1 MRVVQSDH
9 LKDIRSLMGE
19 LGVDPYGIG
28 IMAPKALTFSVR
40 INALSPILANI
51 LKQEMLS
58 LGGDVALARDVL
70 TGKVPVSDCLLIGSL
85 SQFHRLEEKLKKQPF
100 GLSDLA
106 RGLSQTLANYQKEHF
121 SVELGPYRLRLGAR
135 ARIMGIINLTPDS
148 FSGDGLIKKP
158 SLTRGSKN
166 GPAPAAEAVEAVK
179 RQVRDGADIIDM
191 GGESSRPGARA
202 VTVKEELKRVIPSIR
217 AVARACKVPIS
228 VDTYKPE
235 VAEQALDNGAVLVN
249 DITGLRNKKMA
260 KIIARKKAGVVIMH
274 MQGTP
279 RTMQKQPRYE
289 SLTDDILDFFRGA
302 LSTAEDAGISEGKII
317 LDPGIGFGKTLAHN
331 LRILKDLAGFK
342 ILGKPLLAGVS
353 RKSFIGT
360 LLKKDDPRG
369 RANGTIAS
377 ALIARAHGAHILRV
391 HDVRPI
397 KEAMQIFDAVKTS

>member
-135 ARIMGIINLTPDS
+135 ARIQRFGRFLSGMVMPNMGAFIAW
-148 FSGDGLIKKP
+148 GLITTFFIPTGWIPNEKLAALVGPMIVYMLPVLIAYTGGK
-158 SLTRGSKN
+158 LVWGVRG
-166 GPAPAAEAVEAVK
+166 GVVGVIAAMGVII
-179 RQVRDGADIIDM
+179 GADIPMFLGAMLM
-191 GGESSRPGARA
+191 GPLGGW
-202 VTVKEELKRVIPSIR
+202 VI
-217 AVARACKVPIS
+217 KKW
-228 VDTYKPE
+228 DE
-235 VAEQALDNGAVLVN
+235 VIEPHIPVGFEMLVN
-249 DITGLRNKKMA
+249 NFSAG
-260 KIIARKKAGVVIMH
+260 IIG
-274 MQGTP
+274 
-279 RTMQKQPRYE
+279 
-289 SLTDDILDFFRGA
+289 GA
-302 LSTAEDAGISEGKII
+302 LSLLGLLLVSPVVMGVSNTLMGGVDWIVSKGLLPLASILVEPGKILFLNNAI
-317 LDPGIGFGKTLAHN
+317 NHGVFGPLGVQQVQEAGKSVLFLIETNPGPGMGI
-331 LRILKDLAGFK
+331 
-342 ILGKPLLAGVS
+342 LLAYFFFSKG
-353 RKSFIGT
+353 
-360 LLKKDDPRG
+360 
-369 RANGTIAS
+369 
-377 ALIARAHGAHILRV
+377 
-391 HDVRPI
+391 
-397 KEAMQIFDAVKTS
+397 AVKETTPASMVIHFLGGIHEIYFPYVLMNPILILAVMAGG